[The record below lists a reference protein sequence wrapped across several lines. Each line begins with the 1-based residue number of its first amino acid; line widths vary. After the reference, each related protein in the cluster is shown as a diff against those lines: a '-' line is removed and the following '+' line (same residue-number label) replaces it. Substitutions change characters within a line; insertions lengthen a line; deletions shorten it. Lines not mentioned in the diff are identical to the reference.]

1 MKVKDLIEKLQ
12 QYPED
17 MEVVVDGGLFEY
29 DADLDPREIVVKSGT
44 SFTQYI
50 SQRRYKEMY
59 DDAELDGSFVDEKVI
74 YLG

>member
-12 QYPED
+12 EYPMD

-29 DADLDPREIVVKSGT
+29 DADLDPREIIVKSGT

-50 SQRRYKEMY
+50 SQRRYEQMY
-59 DDAELDGSFVDEKVI
+59 DDAEWDDSFVDEKVI

>member
-12 QYPED
+12 EYPMD

-29 DADLDPREIVVKSGT
+29 DADLDPREIVVKSRT

-50 SQRRYKEMY
+50 SQRRY

>member
-12 QYPED
+12 EYPQD
-17 MEVVVDGGLFEY
+17 MEVVVDGIFEY
-29 DADLDPREIVVKSGT
+29 DADLDPREINVKRGVSYT
-44 SFTQYI
+44 RYI

-59 DDAELDGSFVDEKVI
+59 DDAELDGSFVDERVV

>member
-12 QYPED
+12 EFPEN
-17 MEVVVDGGLFEY
+17 MEVVVDGGIFEY
-29 DADLDPREIVVKSGT
+29 DADLDPREIVVKSRT
-44 SFTQYI
+44 SFTQHI
-50 SQRRYKEMY
+50 SQRRYKEMS

>member
-1 MKVKDLIEKLQ
+1 VKVKDLIEKLQ
-12 QYPED
+12 EYPED
-17 MEVVVDGGLFEY
+17 MEVVVDGGIFEY
-29 DADLDPREIVVKSGT
+29 DVDLDPREINVKRGVSYT
-44 SFTQYI
+44 RYL

>member
-12 QYPED
+12 EYPQD
-17 MEVVVDGGLFEY
+17 MEVVVDGGVFEY

-44 SFTQYI
+44 SFRQYI
-50 SQRRYKEMY
+50 SQRSYKAKY
-59 DDAELDGSFVDEKVI
+59 DDAELDGSYVDEKVI